1 MTREELQAHKATH
14 DKFNSW
20 WLKDAKGIPLSR
32 VCDECID
39 EVRKGY
45 SPEVLGEYGEYE
57 DVVEDTIEPEDGS
70 LSEDWDYGCP

>member
-14 DKFNSW
+14 DKTNSW
-20 WLKDAKGIPLSR
+20 WLNDAMGIPLSR
-32 VCDECID
+32 VCDECTD

>member
-1 MTREELQAHKATH
+1 MTREELQRHKATH

-32 VCDECID
+32 VCDDCID

-45 SPEVLGEYGEYE
+45 SPEVLGESGEYE

-70 LSEDWDYGCP
+70 LFEDWDYGCP